1 MKTTIKLITATIF
14 ATMFISISSMAHIEN
29 SEEGYIDDIPFNTHD
44 IAMEA
49 SLERS
54 RANFTFEE
62 ETYIDDIP
70 FNTEVI
76 ASDICCDRELRKT
89 YILEDESYIDD
100 IPFDT
105 AEIAGQLLIE
115 EEASPMTLNCNEKNS
130 EDIL

>member
-1 MKTTIKLITATIF
+1 MKTTIKLITATIL
-14 ATMFISISSMAHIEN
+14 ATMFISIISMAQIEN

-49 SLERS
+49 SFERS
-54 RANFTFEE
+54 LANFTFEE
-62 ETYIDDIP
+62 EAYIDDIP

-89 YILEDESYIDD
+89 YVLEDESYIDD

-105 AEIAGQLLIE
+105 AEIAGQLIIE
-115 EEASPMTLNCNEKNS
+115 EEATPMTLNCNEKNS
-130 EDIL
+130 GAVL